1 VNLHSNYSFGLDL
14 LTSRKN
20 NSIKGAYLV
29 NFSFPCLLSSYP
41 YHKTCCLCICFNL
54 HFMYIASGFLVLIL
68 VVVLFIFNILVL
80 QAYLLVYL
88 AVIQIEPAAEN
99 FISHRLCEFQ

>member
-1 VNLHSNYSFGLDL
+1 M
-14 LTSRKN
+14 
-20 NSIKGAYLV
+20 

-41 YHKTCCLCICFNL
+41 YHKPCCLSVCLNL

-68 VVVLFIFNILVL
+68 VVVLSIFNTLVL

-88 AVIQIEPAAEN
+88 AITQIEPAAEN